1 MTEEGTHEDLM
12 QAKKDYYKLYE
23 AQAYY
28 YRNNEEEKEV
38 EEESIL
44 TGGVV

>member
-1 MTEEGTHEDLM
+1 MRNE
-12 QAKKDYYKLYE
+12 KDYYTLYE
-23 AQAYY
+23 AQAHY